1 MTMMK
6 KKHNNQIM
14 RGCDSNGDGKDND
27 HDDDVATSNDDNGDD
42 VGDDG
47 SGDGDGGGVGNSD
60 GRATDNNQ
68 LNSLTPKS
76 VPAGT
81 KNSRSE
87 GFLLAKHKHTNIP
100 TMMEPFSSP
109 AAWF

>member
-1 MTMMK
+1 MSTSAIQYDVPTGK
-6 KKHNNQIM
+6 ILIM
-14 RGCDSNGDGKDND
+14 LTEMVVANI
-27 HDDDVATSNDDNGDD
+27 DVFSL
-42 VGDDG
+42 
-47 SGDGDGGGVGNSD
+47 GGTVK
-60 GRATDNNQ
+60 Q
-68 LNSLTPKS
+68 LDSLTPKS

-87 GFLLAKHKHTNIP
+87 GFWLAKHKDTNIP